1 MIISIENAYS
11 DVPQGSILGSLI
23 FLVYINDMPQTADSK
38 LLLYVDDTC
47 LVSQHKNIKTID
59 EDLNRDIQF

>member
-47 LVSQHKNIKTID
+47 LVFQHKDTKTID